1 MKVTGALLVALLV
14 AVVGLQ
20 AAHER
25 RAPLPMPAGVNAN
38 LLYVQSPELASRI
51 ALSYDSLL
59 ADVYWIR
66 ALQHYGRTR
75 LGAEANIQFDLL
87 YPLLD
92 LTTSLDPRFDIAY
105 RFGAIFLSEAPPEG
119 PGRPDQAIALLEKGL
134 RVQPDRWQYAG
145 DIGFVYYFW
154 VKDYERA
161 AEWFRRARAMPNGPE
176 WMTALA
182 ANVLAEGGNR
192 ASSRRLWQEVLAN
205 EDAKYL
211 QDRARVRLGQLDA
224 MDQIDA
230 LARVIDT
237 YKQRTGAWPASWREL
252 AQYGYLRG
260 VPVDPSGQ
268 PYVLDPSNGGITIRP
283 TSPLSPLP
291 ARERP
296 R

>member
-1 MKVTGALLVALLV
+1 MKQTAALLVVLFV

-20 AAHER
+20 AAHDR
-25 RAPLPMPAGVNAN
+25 RGPLPMPEGVNAN
-38 LLYVQSPELASRI
+38 LLYVQSSSLAQRI

-66 ALQHYGRTR
+66 ALQHYGRTK
-75 LGAEANIQFDLL
+75 LGTESTSQYQLL

-119 PGRPDQAIALLEKGL
+119 PGRPDQAVALLEKGL
-134 RVQPDRWQYAG
+134 RAQPDRWQYAG

-161 AEWFRRARAMPNGPE
+161 AQWFRRARAMPNGPE
-176 WMTALA
+176 WMA
-182 ANVLAEGGNR
+182 AMAATVLAEGGNR
-192 ASSRRLWQEVLAN
+192 ASSRRLWQEVLTN
-205 EDAKYL
+205 EEAAYL
-211 QDRARVRLGQLDA
+211 QQRARLRLGQLDA

-230 LARVIDT
+230 LAPAIDAFR
-237 YKQRTGAWPASWREL
+237 QRTGAAPTSWRQL
-252 AQYGYLRG
+252 AQAGYVRG
-260 VPVDPSGQ
+260 IPVDPSGH
-268 PYVLDPSNGGITIRP
+268 PYVLDAATGEITVSP
-283 TSPLSPLP
+283 ESPLFPLP
-291 ARERP
+291 PRERS

>member
-1 MKVTGALLVALLV
+1 MKSTAALLVALFA
-14 AVVGLQ
+14 AVIGLQ
-20 AAHER
+20 AAHEQR
-25 RAPLPMPAGVNAN
+25 GPLPMPAGVNAN
-38 LLYVQSPELASRI
+38 LLYVQSPALAQRI

-66 ALQHYGRTR
+66 ALQHYGRTK
-75 LGAEANIQFDLL
+75 LGDEATSRYELL

-119 PGRPDQAIALLEKGL
+119 PGRPDQAIALLQKAL
-134 RVQPDRWQYAG
+134 RAQPDRWQYAG

-176 WMTALA
+176 WMA
-182 ANVLAEGGNR
+182 AMAATVLAEGGNR

-205 EDAKYL
+205 EEAAYL
-211 QDRARVRLGQLDA
+211 QQRARLRLAQLDA
-224 MDQIDA
+224 LDQIDA
-230 LARVIDT
+230 LERVVDA
-237 YKQRTGAWPASWREL
+237 YRQRTGTPPASWRQL
-252 AQYGYLRG
+252 AQAGYVRG
-260 VPVDPSGQ
+260 IPVEPGGRPYALDAASGAIDVS
-268 PYVLDPSNGGITIRP
+268 PD
-283 TSPLSPLP
+283 SPLFPLP